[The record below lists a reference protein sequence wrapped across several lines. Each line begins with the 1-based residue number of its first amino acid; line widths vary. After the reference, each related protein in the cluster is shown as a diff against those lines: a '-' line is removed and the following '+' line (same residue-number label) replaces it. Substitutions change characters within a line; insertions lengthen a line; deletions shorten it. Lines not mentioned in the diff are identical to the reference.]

1 MKQLRTGFYCLL
13 VLAFFTQM
21 AERVV
26 ARGKPSRQP
35 VAAKIV
41 LDQAEVKLAANQS
54 VEIKAAVFDAAG
66 KEISNA
72 KVTWEVLG
80 DSKAIVLRPLND
92 AQTDVLI
99 ISRATDSDSVVSVRA
114 GIKTLFADVSVR
126 LQDSTPAQILFL
138 DPNRIELPIHGRA
151 TVKAYVLNARG
162 NRIPNAEINWE
173 LSDSDHEAFVHL
185 GPNLNKDGVNSV
197 EISWLS
203 GRPGLKTPSEVKLV
217 ARSGEKARAIKTIQ
231 YQTTAPEVAKITLD
245 AKQIMLQPGDTATI
259 NVTVRSEDDKLLKD
273 VELEAEIPDV
283 NARKFLLVTTDK
295 QTVTV
300 MAIEGDDQNP
310 TPPLLR
316 TALVINTKGKS
327 KKTAI
332 PLTYLRDLANID
344 WTILPSNI
352 VGDNYGRTIRKDYYC
367 IEVTIQNNS
376 DSDLALA
383 ALRFVGNDEELGR
396 PNTSYTTVHG
406 SLARRKLTHPRTMT
420 LAIIDAAGTLL
431 TGFNPFFHNLN
442 HAKNYSQF
450 IDILSNPL
458 AKGLEKAWKDPYPDE
473 LARFEQDVLHDEKMI
488 KANDTLKTKIFVPK
502 RGLCPNESDGN
513 CKTMAQVREALGQLE
528 LRAYKFQRGPVLS
541 VATSR

>member
-1 MKQLRTGFYCLL
+1 MKYLRTAYFLL
-13 VLAFFTQM
+13 ALAFLTQM
-21 AERVV
+21 GERV
-26 ARGKPSRQP
+26 ALGKPSRQP

-41 LDQAEVKLAANQS
+41 LDKSDVKLATNQS
-54 VEIKAAVFDAAG
+54 VEIKATVFDVAG

-72 KVTWEVLG
+72 QVTWQVPG
-80 DSKAIVLRPLND
+80 DNKTIVLRPLNE

-99 ISRATDSDSVVSVRA
+99 TSLATDSDSVISVRA
-114 GIKTLFADVSVR
+114 GVKGLFADVAVR
-126 LQDSTPAQILFL
+126 LEDSTPAQILFL
-138 DPNRIELPIHGRA
+138 DPNRVELPIQGRA

-162 NRIPNAEINWE
+162 NRIQNAEINWE
-173 LSDSDHEAFVHL
+173 LSDPDHEAFVQV

-197 EISWLS
+197 EISWLGGRS
-203 GRPGLKTPSEVKLV
+203 GLRTPSEVKLV
-217 ARSGEKARAIKTIQ
+217 ARSGEKARAIKIIQ
-231 YQTTAPEVAKITLD
+231 YQTAAPEVAKITAD

-259 NVTVRSEDDKLLKD
+259 NVTVRGDDDKLLKD
-273 VELEAEIPDV
+273 VDLEAEIADA
-283 NARKFLLVTTDK
+283 NAKKFLLVTTDK

-300 MAIEGDDQNP
+300 IALEGDDRNP
-310 TPPLLR
+310 TPPSLR

-352 VGDNYGRTIRKDYYC
+352 VGDNYGRTIRQDYYC

-383 ALRFVGNDEELGR
+383 ALRFVGENEELGR

-406 SLARRKLTHPRTMT
+406 SLARRKITHPRTMT
-420 LAIIDAAGTLL
+420 LAIIDAAGSLL
-431 TGFNPFFHNLN
+431 TGFNPFFHSLN

-450 IDILSNPL
+450 IDILSNPF

-473 LARFEQDVLHDEKMI
+473 LARFEQDVLRDEKMI

-502 RGLCPNESDGN
+502 RGLCPDQQDGN
-513 CKTMAQVREALGQLE
+513 CKTIDDAKAALGQLQ